1 MKVMMFAVA
10 KTGVAP
16 KPPTEA
22 ALLAMHQFNEE
33 LEKAGV
39 LLDLGG
45 LMPPSAGVRVKY
57 SGGKLAVV
65 DGPFAEAKEMI
76 AGYSLLEVKS
86 LAEAIEWAKR
96 APFGLNVGEGEEAVV
111 EIRPLFDPSAFDVP
125 GEAEER
131 ARKQA
136 EKAGTS

>member
-1 MKVMMFAVA
+1 MKVMMLAIA
-10 KTGVAP
+10 NP
-16 KPPTEA
+16 HTEA
-22 ALLAMHQFNEE
+22 GAKPSEEALLAMHKFNEE

-45 LMPPSAGVRVKY
+45 LTPTSRGARVKY
-57 SGGKLAVV
+57 SGGKCTVI

-76 AGYSLLEVKS
+76 AGYSLLEVAS

-96 APFGLNVGEGEEAVV
+96 APFGVGAPEGSEAIV
-111 EIRPLFDPSAFDVP
+111 EIRPLFDASDFDVP

-131 ARKQA
+131 ARRQA
-136 EKAGTS
+136 GKA